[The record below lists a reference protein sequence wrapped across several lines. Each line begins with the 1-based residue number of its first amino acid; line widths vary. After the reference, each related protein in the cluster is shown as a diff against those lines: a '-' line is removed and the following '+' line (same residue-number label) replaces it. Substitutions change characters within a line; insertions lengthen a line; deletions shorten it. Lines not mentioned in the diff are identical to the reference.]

1 MIVATVGH
9 IDHGKT
15 ELVKKLTG
23 IDTDRLPEEKDRGIS
38 IDLGFAYHDFGNGS
52 ITGFVDVPGHERFIN
67 NMLAGISSID
77 LGLLVVAA
85 DDGPMPQ
92 TYEHLSILELL
103 GVKKCI
109 IVLTK
114 IDLVDTSQ
122 LFKVNIQINKL
133 IQHTIFAKS
142 KIFKVSNKTLEGIN
156 DLIYYFKKN
165 WMNSNKRKNYGNFR
179 LTVDRRFLVK
189 GSGIVLTGSV
199 ISGKV
204 NIGDKLIHSATGRGL
219 KVRSIHTL
227 NKVSNVGYSGQRC
240 SLNIISKGI
249 NLNEFSRGD
258 WILNDKVNIP
268 TKRLDAKLNILK
280 NEKESFKHWTPVHIH
295 IGSANFVCYVALL
308 KNALIVPGG
317 KGYVQLVFDKPIFAL
332 FGDHFV
338 IRDIS
343 SRRTIGGGLIIDPF
357 SIKPKSFNE
366 RQIQNK
372 RLMLMNAESTV
383 KVLNNLLQY
392 HVEGICSDIFSV
404 SRNLTNNELEKIL
417 FDVDIVRAFYVNNK
431 WLLLKKNLIYFETL
445 VLDLISK
452 QQIKKLENGTNI
464 YTLLV
469 KAKIN
474 VPNFVI
480 KSIIDKFIKSKKLIM
495 YNNLLYEPNFFPKVD
510 NYTLKWPNL
519 EKQFIKYKFQPPKIT
534 EISKHTNIEIKELEF
549 ILNKASR
556 KGHLLKINNKRYILS
571 RAIYEIVSIIEKMIL
586 EDKNY
591 QLAIKD
597 FTSKTNIPRSLS
609 IEILEYFDEIGFTKR
624 IKDVRVLNKFFNHSK
639 S

>member
-23 IDTDRLPEEKDRGIS
+23 INTDRLPEEKDRGIS

-85 DDGPMPQ
+85 DDGPMTQ

-103 GVKKCI
+103 GVKKCV

-114 IDLVDTSQ
+114 IDLVETSQ

-133 IQHTIFAKS
+133 IQHTTFSKS

-165 WMNSNKRKNYGNFR
+165 WINSNKRKYYGNFR
-179 LTVDRRFLVK
+179 LSVDRRFLVK

-204 NIGDKLIHSATGRGL
+204 NIGDKLIHSATGRSL

-227 NKVSNVGYSGQRC
+227 NKVSKVGYSGQRC

-249 NLNEFSRGD
+249 NLNDFSRGD

-280 NEKESFKHWTPVHIH
+280 NEKENFKHWTPVHIH

-308 KNALIVPGG
+308 KNAFIIPGG
-317 KGYVQLVFDKPIFAL
+317 IGFVQLVFDKPIFAL

-357 SIKPKSFNE
+357 SVKRKTFNE

-392 HVEGICSDIFSV
+392 HVEGISADIFSV

-445 VLDLISK
+445 VLDLIAK
-452 QQIKKLENGTNI
+452 QQIKKLENGTDI

-519 EKQFIKYKFQPPKIT
+519 EKQFIKYKFQPPKIA
-534 EISKHTNIEIKELEF
+534 EISKQTNIELKELEF

-556 KGHLLKINNKRYILS
+556 KGHLFKINNKRYILS
-571 RAIYEIVSIIEKMIL
+571 QAIYEIVSIIEKMIL

-624 IKDVRVLNKFFNHSK
+624 IKDVRVLKQ
-639 S
+639 